1 MDEYEEKDGVRM
13 RRMVRLNL
21 GNYDEKM
28 NENKDVRI
36 LDKRMGE
43 NKTIE
48 IEVEKKEEGNEDDK
62 NVEIPSL
69 LVLLTEDF
77 LN

>member
-48 IEVEKKEEGNEDDK
+48 IEVEKRKKGMRT
-62 NVEIPSL
+62 IRML
-69 LVLLTEDF
+69 RF
-77 LN
+77 LHCWSF